1 MVEIDTT
8 VLDRKLSKA
17 MEEWGYI
24 LMAEMVD
31 RCPVEYGTMMNSI
44 DSEVTVPFSSS
55 SGGTVET
62 GTHGIPYAAFIE
74 YGTESIMNASKKF
87 TGKRFDFP
95 AMGSEH
101 TKWAP
106 VLDNW
111 QALKDRGEIGSG
123 QTMPFARSSSFF
135 TEPDRLNYLKQV
147 FK

>member
-8 VLDRKLSKA
+8 VLDRKMGKA

-44 DSEVTVPFSSS
+44 ESTVTSPFSSS
-55 SGGTVET
+55 AGGEVET
-62 GTHGIPYAAFIE
+62 GTNGIPYASYVE
-74 YGTESIMNASKKF
+74 YGT
-87 TGKRFDFP
+87 
-95 AMGSEH
+95 GSMTEAH
-101 TKWAP
+101 GAHLPDAP
-106 VLDNW
+106 VTDW
-111 QALKDRGEIGSG
+111 EALRDRGEVGSG

>member
-8 VLDRKLSKA
+8 VLDKKMGAA

-44 DSEVTVPFSSS
+44 ESTVTSPFSSS
-55 SGGTVET
+55 AGGEVET
-62 GTHGIPYAAFIE
+62 GTHGIPYASFVE
-74 YGTESIMNASKKF
+74 YGTQAHQIPNAF
-87 TGKRFDFP
+87 
-95 AMGSEH
+95 
-101 TKWAP
+101 
-106 VLDNW
+106 
-111 QALKDRGEIGSG
+111 GSG
-123 QTMPFARSSSFF
+123 MTVNHPGFEVGTPENPRTEWKSQKFSGTTAPFARSSDFF

>member
-8 VLDRKLSKA
+8 VFERKMAKA
-17 MEEWGYI
+17 MEEWGYM

-44 DSEVTVPFSSS
+44 ESTVTSPFSSS
-55 SGGTVET
+55 AGGEVET
-62 GTHGIPYAAFIE
+62 GTHGIPYASYVE
-74 YGTESIMNASKKF
+74 WGTPDASYPIIVGTPEKPRTVWK
-87 TGKRFDFP
+87 
-95 AMGSEH
+95 
-101 TKWAP
+101 
-106 VLDNW
+106 
-111 QALKDRGEIGSG
+111 ALEKRGEVGSG

>member
-8 VLDRKLSKA
+8 VLDRKLNKA

-44 DSEVTVPFSSS
+44 ESTVTSPFSSIT
-55 SGGTVET
+55 GGEVET
-62 GTHGIPYAAFIE
+62 GTHGIPYASFIE
-74 YGTESIMNASKKF
+74 YGTESIMRAN
-87 TGKRFDFP
+87 DFNFP
-95 AMGSEH
+95 RIGSEH
-101 TKWAP
+101 TEWEP
-106 VLDNW
+106 VIDTW
-111 QALKDRGEIGSG
+111 QALRDRGEVGSG